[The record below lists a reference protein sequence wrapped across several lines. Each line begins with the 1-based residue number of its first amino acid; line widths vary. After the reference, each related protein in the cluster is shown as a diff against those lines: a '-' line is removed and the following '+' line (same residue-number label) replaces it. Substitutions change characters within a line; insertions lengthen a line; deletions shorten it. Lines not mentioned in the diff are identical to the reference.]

1 MWRRIVAFFSP
12 WSAEP
17 PDPRLQA
24 VLADLGEAH
33 RSEQDAARDM
43 ALSAKRL
50 QARADS
56 IARQTRQR
64 REDRDKQRM
73 ERVRSGQI
81 SPVTD
86 RLRGLLEEIDR
97 GRR

>member
-1 MWRRIVAFFSP
+1 MALFRSTP
-12 WSAEP
+12 PAE
-17 PDPRLQA
+17 PRLQA

-33 RSEQDAARDM
+33 RCERIAAHDM
-43 ALSAKRL
+43 ARSARRL
-50 QARADS
+50 QVQADT
-56 IARQTRQR
+56 IARQTRER
-64 REDRDKQRM
+64 REDRDRKRA
-73 ERVRSGQI
+73 ELVRSGQV

>member
-1 MWRRIVAFFSP
+1 MSLFRST
-12 WSAEP
+12 P
-17 PDPRLQA
+17 PPSEPRLQA
-24 VLADLGEAH
+24 MLADLGEAH
-33 RSEQDAARDM
+33 RSDQVAAHDM
-43 ALSAKRL
+43 ARSAQRL
-50 QARADS
+50 QVQADS

-64 REDRDKQRM
+64 REDRDRKRA
-73 ERVRSGQI
+73 ELVRSGQV

>member
-1 MWRRIVAFFSP
+1 MSLFRSTPAH
-12 WSAEP
+12 E
-17 PDPRLQA
+17 PRLQA

-33 RSEQDAARDM
+33 HRERMAAADVAHSARCLHHRVDAITRET
-43 ALSAKRL
+43 RER
-50 QARADS
+50 RADRDRKR
-56 IARQTRQR
+56 A
-64 REDRDKQRM
+64 EDVRAG
-73 ERVRSGQI
+73 RV